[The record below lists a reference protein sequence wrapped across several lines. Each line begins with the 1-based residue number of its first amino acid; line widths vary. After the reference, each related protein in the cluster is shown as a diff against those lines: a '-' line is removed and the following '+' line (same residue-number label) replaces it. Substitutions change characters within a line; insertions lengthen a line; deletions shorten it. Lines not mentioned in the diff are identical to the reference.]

1 MPRRKSKVTMP
12 PTPTPSG
19 DWWLDACRAFGWIPE
34 YYTPQAQAQQSQ
46 QAITVGGVA
55 TAPVGAVSIQ
65 YEAELKE
72 FCRRIVEALVPPGS
86 GYSQM
91 YVDAAKKIY
100 DVAEDK
106 LDIYS
111 WFTEVRQLF
120 GLRDIDLAHIIYKA
134 LQGFTSPEMVKLRDS
149 WWEYLKMLMQS
160 YGPIT

>member
-1 MPRRKSKVTMP
+1 VPRRKSKVTMP
-12 PTPTPSG
+12 PTPTSSG

-34 YYTPQAQAQQSQ
+34 YYTPPQAQQSQ
-46 QAITVGGVA
+46 QAIAVGGVA
-55 TAPVGAVSIQ
+55 TPVGAVSSH

-86 GYSQM
+86 GYSQI

-106 LDIYS
+106 LDIYT

-134 LQGFTSPEMVKLRDS
+134 LQGFTSPEMVKLRDA
-149 WWEYLKMLMQS
+149 WWDYLKMLMQA
-160 YGPIT
+160 YGPIIP